1 MYFSLC
7 SKPAYQFFYS
17 FRKPSSPLSAL
28 VFHSVCRT
36 IRYDE
41 NKIGQR
47 NLVAMVALT
56 VNKLSMKPSP
66 KCFARAMLLMLLL
79 NTTAVVAFGTN
90 HCHRYPSSRIQ
101 RQIIASPSLC
111 SDRSSSRIFHP
122 IRLHLSS
129 AEIEEVEAALSAPTN
144 PTYVLGVDAHSG
156 LSDEEFSMLVA
167 TVEDAYA
174 ETVGLAGVSCETK
187 ILTSSGADDDSSN
200 NGVLV
205 GALRRVL
212 SLRTNLAEES
222 AECLRALIAERMD
235 HLIYGSGELQ
245 QPVLVSVRPPEE
257 HKDENSMED
266 RVGAILQTEI
276 EQYGLRTPIHS
287 NKDEKDDDSRGD
299 ETTMYTP
306 AFRIEIDGA
315 ETHIDDS
322 GETFWD
328 TSSVVVFDK
337 LVNDDLRKRL
347 LEVVNGKSLDDNNW
361 NDVENGPDPNRWI
374 RGGLQDIPD
383 SDEDQ
388 GENNEGQA
396 LSCWGLPVEAIEE
409 ICLEQHDAIEEF
421 ESILINLFP
430 QFVVSRLPEAVYG
443 ECVSPL
449 TANAPVAGEE
459 GIYDYHIDGDPLQ
472 TPPSPWTDIYG
483 RYPNRSPG
491 KPRFVSCILYL
502 NDEWDESEWG
512 ASTKF
517 YDPPTNDSYEV
528 NARPGRCV
536 FLDQDL
542 GHTVTPPKS
551 AAGKRPRYSLV
562 WKLVLHPKTE
572 NQDMTDLSASS
583 SSRSPWPEPVLFGSA
598 AIPS

>member
-1 MYFSLC
+1 
-7 SKPAYQFFYS
+7 
-17 FRKPSSPLSAL
+17 
-28 VFHSVCRT
+28 VT
-36 IRYDE
+36 
-41 NKIGQR
+41 
-47 NLVAMVALT
+47 
-56 VNKLSMKPSP
+56 KLSMKQAFHLFPSP
-66 KCFARAMLLMLLL
+66 NCFAKAMLLMLLL
-79 NTTAVVAFGTN
+79 KTTAIAAFGTN
-90 HCHRYPSSRIQ
+90 HCHRFPASRSQ
-101 RQIIASPSLC
+101 KKIASPSLR
-111 SDRSSSRIFHP
+111 SDRSSPRKRHTKSIFRP

-129 AEIEEVEAALSAPTN
+129 AEIEKVALALSAPTN
-144 PTYVLGVDAHSG
+144 PTAVLGVDAHSG
-156 LSDEEFSMLVA
+156 LSDEEFSVLVA

-174 ETVGLAGVSCETK
+174 ETVGIAGVSCETK
-187 ILTSSGADDDSSN
+187 VFTSSGADDNNN

-212 SLRTNLAEES
+212 SLRTNLEEES

-235 HLIYGSGELQ
+235 HLIYGSGELR
-245 QPVLVSVRPPEE
+245 QPVLVSVRTPDE
-257 HKDENSMED
+257 HRDENSIED
-266 RVGAILQTEI
+266 GVGAILQSEI
-276 EQYGLRTPIHS
+276 EQYGLRTPIHF
-287 NKDEKDDDSRGD
+287 NKDEKDDNSVGD

-328 TSSVVVFDK
+328 TSSVVVFDE
-337 LVNDDLRKRL
+337 LVNDDLRRRL
-347 LEVVNGKSLDDNNW
+347 LEVVNGKSSDANDW

-388 GENNEGQA
+388 GGKDEEQG
-396 LSCWGLPVEAIEE
+396 LSCWGLPAEAIEE
-409 ICLEQHDAIEEF
+409 ICFGQHDAIEEF
-421 ESILINLFP
+421 ESILTNLFP

-472 TPPSPWTDIYG
+472 TPPSPWTDVYG

-528 NARPGRCV
+528 KTRPGRCV

-542 GHTVTPPKS
+542 GHTVTPPKP

-562 WKLVLHPKTE
+562 WKLVLHPRTE

-583 SSRSPWPEPVLFGSA
+583 SSQTPSRSPWPEPVLFGSA